1 MKKKLRYFVLL
12 TVCTTIFTVSIDKG
26 FYNNLQ
32 QVCANKID
40 ELKQQNEQD
49 QEQLDDI
56 GDKLD
61 ELTEEQ
67 SGVDKEI
74 TALSDQIA
82 EIMASISILEEEIE
96 QKKADIVQAQQDLE
110 NAKKEEA
117 TQYDTMKARIKVM
130 YESGD
135 STYLDILFSSNSM
148 EDLLNKADYV
158 EKMHQYDRKVYED
171 YQAARHRV
179 EDLKEALEQEES
191 ELEAAQGELQE
202 EMNGMEESRA
212 ELEAISAD
220 YAVQISR
227 AKNQAE
233 VYKARIKQQNAQIK
247 KLEEEERKRREEEE
261 RKRREEEERKKREE
275 EERKR
280 REEEER
286 KKREEEA
293 KKNADG
299 DAAADNNTQ
308 NDKEPEESKTEES
321 KTASKNQAS
330 TDAIATA
337 SGSAKGKEIAN
348 YACQFIGNPYVS
360 GGTSLTKGTDC
371 SGFTQSVYK
380 QFGYSLPRNSYSQR
394 SAGKQVSYAEA
405 QPGDII
411 CYAGHVAIYI
421 GNGKIVHASTPKSG
435 IKISNALYRDYI
447 RIKSCD
453 IKDNA

>member
-179 EDLKEALEQEES
+179 EDLKDALEQEES

-293 KKNADG
+293 KKNAAG

-435 IKISNALYRDYI
+435 IKISNALYRDI
-447 RIKSCD
+447 ISVRRI
-453 IKDNA
+453 I

>member
-96 QKKADIVQAQQDLE
+96 QKKEDIVQAQQDLE

-293 KKNADG
+293 KKNAAG

-435 IKISNALYRDYI
+435 IKISNALYRDI
-447 RIKSCD
+447 ISVRRI
-453 IKDNA
+453 I